1 MIFNK
6 NIFAAQER
14 LSLTSLGPFLVFYAL
29 LLAAIVIVGAGVVIV
44 VC

>member
-14 LSLTSLGPFLVFYAL
+14 SLLTSLGPFLVFDAL
-29 LLAAIVIVGAGVVIV
+29 VLAAIVIVGAGVVIV

>member
-6 NIFAAQER
+6 NIFVAQER
-14 LSLTSLGPFLVFYAL
+14 SLLRSLGPFLVFDAL
-29 LLAAIVIVGAGVVIV
+29 VLASIIIVGAGVVVV